1 MIKQSIRIA
10 GFILALFALILV
22 FKHTH
27 MMQEEKP
34 LGTTERFNLTFLST
48 DTSKEQL
55 VNELNNL
62 VDQYHAVLVKVVP
75 NQDNYDSQK
84 DIVWFGSYP
93 PNSNSPRIHDK
104 NISWLEPSV
113 IGELIHSSN
122 MGVRPL
128 YGSYSML
135 GSAEFKAAL
144 KKWCNQNEVG
154 IDFYKE
160 YPLITVF
167 FGYLVLHGIGNA
179 VEYEHQQLVSVLDEI
194 RKKGEE
200 IAAPSAEETF
210 YTELSQEDNMLIAEF
225 NSILEDRFEP
235 MHRLTA
241 AQQNIVL
248 ALYHGKSVACNAPS
262 GSMKNVMLYLLALK
276 EHQSNG
282 KQTLLTAEAHLQEN
296 ELVLADRL
304 GLKGGIISTMAEFLA
319 DYKKD
324 KYDIIF
330 VSYEFFRKHENI
342 APFVDYFTNKV
353 AYWGLD
359 HPASAQDIWMQLNNC
374 GVALDA
380 VMFLMDKV
388 GFGDLNL
395 SNYQRID
402 IAGTADLGVVK
413 KHTLFAPEEKL
424 RWILANLDELSGQ
437 GLIYCDD
444 EVTCKSLSKSLRK
457 NKVMAEAYIDVNNPE
472 KKEHINYLTN
482 AFTSGGLPILVT
494 THEAGKNLSNPHIRF
509 IIHYDIPED
518 QELYQLHATQI
529 GRQVT
534 DAVVHDLLV
543 V

>member
-1 MIKQSIRIA
+1 MWCEKCNLETEYEKCPECHSDTVPVPENGVYWCSECKIPIMKEPRKYGQEQADIICPICGKTAGYLASDMRPVFPEERLLVELLLNKKPHTYINSSVWASNNRYYIDGKSVSIST
-10 GFILALFALILV
+10 
-22 FKHTH
+22 KHFQNADTDRLR
-27 MMQEEKP
+27 E
-34 LGTTERFNLTFLST
+34 LLT
-48 DTSKEQL
+48 Q
-55 VNELNNL
+55 
-62 VDQYHAVLVKVVP
+62 
-75 NQDNYDSQK
+75 NQA
-84 DIVWFGSYP
+84 
-93 PNSNSPRIHDK
+93 SNS
-104 NISWLEPSV
+104 
-113 IGELIHSSN
+113 
-122 MGVRPL
+122 
-128 YGSYSML
+128 
-135 GSAEFKAAL
+135 
-144 KKWCNQNEVG
+144 
-154 IDFYKE
+154 
-160 YPLITVF
+160 
-167 FGYLVLHGIGNA
+167 
-179 VEYEHQQLVSVLDEI
+179 YEAFN
-194 RKKGEE
+194 R
-200 IAAPSAEETF
+200 
-210 YTELSQEDNMLIAEF
+210 YMLIAEF

-529 GRQVT
+529 GRLVT